1 MRNFGDDLY
10 NFWLVLGSQVL
21 RLETSKDR
29 YSEGTKVLRWSAWS
43 IEKEQ
48 KYPGM
53 NSVSRGFF
61 HFPWPH
67 PISNVSLSW
76 HEIVNSRQPKQC
88 LSNQAW
94 SLVSRHH
101 ILDVW
106 PDPSIELVTTSNNS
120 DPTIIEFGRFLR
132 ETRGL
137 CLKSIF
143 QSGENFVGILW
154 DVWIFSSPTWTI
166 IKSPGLECP
175 EIVIS

>member
-88 LSNQAW
+88 LS
-94 SLVSRHH
+94 
-101 ILDVW
+101 
-106 PDPSIELVTTSNNS
+106 T
-120 DPTIIEFGRFLR
+120 TIIEFGRFLR
-132 ETRGL
+132 DTRGL